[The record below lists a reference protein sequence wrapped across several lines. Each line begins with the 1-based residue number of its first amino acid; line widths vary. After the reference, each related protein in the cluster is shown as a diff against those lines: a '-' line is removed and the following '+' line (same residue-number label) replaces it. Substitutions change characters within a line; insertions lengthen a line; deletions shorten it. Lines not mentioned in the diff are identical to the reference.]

1 MSRLCHDRTG
11 EHRGNLPRGAGT
23 FPERINSNQVCGHN
37 AESHLALA
45 APIRHCGK
53 DLQNESERA
62 MMRNVDIDIANP
74 DETIL
79 QAALSGC
86 ALVPG
91 AKAC

>member
-1 MSRLCHDRTG
+1 MT
-11 EHRGNLPRGAGT
+11 
-23 FPERINSNQVCGHN
+23 
-37 AESHLALA
+37 
-45 APIRHCGK
+45 
-53 DLQNESERA
+53 
-62 MMRNVDIDIANP
+62 RNVDIDIANP